1 MVCWVS
7 WLVVVNTLSVSI
19 VITDV
24 GFGVFVRLGLG
35 FDLVVLWCGGLLLCV
50 LCRCLLLYSAVLL
63 FSL

>member
-7 WLVVVNTLSVSI
+7 WLVVVNTFSVSI

-35 FDLVVLWCGGLLLCV
+35 FGLVVLWCGGLVLCV
-50 LCRCLLLYSAVLL
+50 LCRWFVVV
-63 FSL
+63 